1 MTISYL
7 TFCYCLLFPQA
18 LFSDTGYDDTD
29 QIAKVRR
36 EVNEVKGVMTQ
47 NIGNGFRFSTHC
59 YFGTKLLIVQA
70 REKRINTI
78 KDYKKSYSN
87 CKFITGNY

>member
-1 MTISYL
+1 MDSDQK
-7 TFCYCLLFPQA
+7 LL
-18 LFSDTGYDDTD
+18 
-29 QIAKVRR
+29 
-36 EVNEVKGVMTQ
+36 
-47 NIGNGFRFSTHC
+47 STHG

-70 REKRINTI
+70 WEKRINTV

>member
-7 TFCYCLLFPQA
+7 TFCYRLLSPQA

-47 NIGNGFRFSTHC
+47 NIGNGFRSEA
-59 YFGTKLLIVQA
+59 L
-70 REKRINTI
+70 
-78 KDYKKSYSN
+78 
-87 CKFITGNY
+87 

>member
-7 TFCYCLLFPQA
+7 TFCYRLSSPQA